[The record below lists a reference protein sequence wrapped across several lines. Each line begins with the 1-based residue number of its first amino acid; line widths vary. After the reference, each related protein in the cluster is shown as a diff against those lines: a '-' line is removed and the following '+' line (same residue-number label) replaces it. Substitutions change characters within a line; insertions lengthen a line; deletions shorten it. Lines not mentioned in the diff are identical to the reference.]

1 MRTYRR
7 LTGVLLVILTV
18 AAEGDAGAAEKGFVP
33 VLQAD
38 LRGAVAAVRHGKT
51 TGGAVGSVLVLP
63 AYRLASGDTILPIYI
78 FDGSLYDKVVEEAI
92 FYQMKQV
99 HALSLGY
106 KHRFGAALS
115 GKVAAEG
122 AYAFTRESRN
132 ENFRKGLY
140 NYRDVGGRAV
150 VSLDRRDGDRPAPLS
165 VSLRG
170 YDRRYPNYA
179 SLAARGQ
186 ALLEKTNPAAVTAI
200 AGREKK
206 PKDYQG
212 AELSLDAV
220 QWLGEKI
227 RAQASY
233 DVGARRYRDRYPRT
247 DQGLISDRKR
257 FDQMHRLSAGVAAGF
272 GDFVIGLDA
281 GGLLNLSNDSI
292 YDPAQVLHAFLP
304 HYFQF
309 WSVSVSPSILWA
321 LPVAR
326 ALKPRVRLSV
336 GGLVRGYPYRFRQ
349 DSGGAY
355 LDGKQR
361 DQEMSVDLRGWYP
374 FVKWLSAT
382 AGMSVRVDRSNN
394 KFEQFL
400 KNNYELFVVNA
411 GVTITY

>member
-1 MRTYRR
+1 MRTCRR
-7 LTGVLLVILTV
+7 LIAVLLAVFTV
-18 AAEGDAGAAEKGFVP
+18 AAGGPAVAAGTGFTP
-33 VLQAD
+33 AIQAD
-38 LRGAVAAVRHGKT
+38 LRGAAAAVRHGKT
-51 TGGAVGSVLVLP
+51 TGGAVGSALVLP
-63 AYRLASGDTILPIYI
+63 AWRLASGDTILPIYI
-78 FDGSLYDKVVEEAI
+78 FDGSIYDKVVEEAV

-106 KHRFGAALS
+106 KHRFGAAWS
-115 GKVAAEG
+115 GKLAAEG
-122 AYAFTRESRN
+122 DYAFTKESRN

-140 NYRDVGGRAV
+140 NFRDLGGRAV
-150 VSLDRRDGDRPAPLS
+150 LSLDRRDGDRPAPLS
-165 VSLRG
+165 ASLRG
-170 YDRRYPNYA
+170 YDRRYPNYV

-200 AGREKK
+200 AGREKR

-212 AELSLDAV
+212 AELGLDAV

-233 DVGARRYRDRYPRT
+233 DVGARRYRDRFPRT
-247 DQGLISDRKR
+247 DQGLISDRHR
-257 FDQMHRLSAGVAAGF
+257 FDQMHRFSAGVAAGI

-281 GGLLNLSNDSI
+281 ASMLNLSNDSI
-292 YDPAQVLHAFLP
+292 YDPAQIVHAFLP

-309 WSVSVSPSILWA
+309 WSASVSPSVLWA

-326 ALKPRVRLSV
+326 ELKPRVRLSV

-349 DSGGAY
+349 DAGGAY
-355 LDGKQR
+355 LDGKQQ

-400 KNNYELFVVNA
+400 KNNYELFVANA